1 MTRRSV
7 AKWDS
12 TARPRLISQ
21 PNGKCGRGGPVR
33 PPTVSP
39 HDSGRSSS
47 RGRPDRKD
55 SAEQAQALRRT
66 SAGLRT
72 TRTANRENE
81 SKHCRERERRRRR
94 TRTALRKNRARVL
107 RKERARELSR
117 TRAELRRTSTGPRDQ
132 AQARQNATGTAQ
144 NGHGLCCRTSTR
156 PAENEQRASVERARV
171 CGEQARE
178 PRRTTTGPAKNE
190 HANRGEQQRDLRRTS
205 TGPVETR
212 EQGDTRTRASTA
224 ESDNGDDKN
233 ETGTAKEPN
242 TRTAKERAREL
253 SRTRAGTVR
262 NEKTDL
268 GKNENRDWGEEK
280 CTD

>member
-81 SKHCRERERRRRR
+81 SKHCRERERRPRR

-156 PAENEQRASVERARV
+156 PAENEQRASEERARV
-171 CGEQARE
+171 CGERARE
-178 PRRTTTGPAKNE
+178 
-190 HANRGEQQRDLRRTS
+190 LRRTS
-205 TGPVETR
+205 TRTAANNNGTCEERAPGLWRHENRETPER
-212 EQGDTRTRASTA
+212 EQALPKATTATTRTRPALR
-224 ESDNGDDKN
+224 KN
-233 ETGTAKEPN
+233 R
-242 TRTAKERAREL
+242 TRVLRKSERA
-253 SRTRAGTVR
+253 
-262 NEKTDL
+262 N
-268 GKNENRDWGEEK
+268 
-280 CTD
+280 

>member
-205 TGPVETR
+205 TRTAANNNWTCEERAPGLWRHENRETPER
-212 EQGDTRTRASTA
+212 EQALPKATTATTRTRPALR
-224 ESDNGDDKN
+224 KN
-233 ETGTAKEPN
+233 R
-242 TRTAKERAREL
+242 TRVLRKSERA
-253 SRTRAGTVR
+253 
-262 NEKTDL
+262 N
-268 GKNENRDWGEEK
+268 
-280 CTD
+280 